1 MKVSV
6 TILVGHRRSDKTTTT
21 TDIVKQKQIESK
33 MQFRVLIPDECEAGQ
48 TVRIHLQDGTE
59 ANVKMP
65 NGLFSGDSFIFDLP
79 THQMQNPQN
88 LYASSHSNKS
98 MTTIP
103 VGGGDNVTVVPAT
116 QIDNDDNSNLMT
128 ATASVVVTNN
138 NSHDGDDDSNN
149 DDDDQDNSGSNKYEN
164 KSSSSSSSSYARR
177 TFLER
182 EIIDCQDF
190 ILALSVGLLVG
201 SAIVIGFLFGIL
213 HVTSSYPIDKDGNL
227 IRINYTTNDDNNND
241 INDILNSPAPSPEK
255 IETIEVVNEAMQLLK
270 Q

>member
-1 MKVSV
+1 
-6 TILVGHRRSDKTTTT
+6 
-21 TDIVKQKQIESK
+21 

-48 TVRIHLQDGTE
+48 TVRIHLTDGTE
-59 ANVKMP
+59 ANVTIPKVLLP
-65 NGLFSGDSFIFDLP
+65 GDSFIFDLP
-79 THQMQNPQN
+79 THQ
-88 LYASSHSNKS
+88 LGLGVR
-98 MTTIP
+98 P
-103 VGGGDNVTVVPAT
+103 VGGGDSVTVVPAT
-116 QIDNDDNSNLMT
+116 QINDDDNNNLMT

-138 NSHDGDDDSNN
+138 NSHDGDDDDDDDDDDNNN
-149 DDDDQDNSGSNKYEN
+149 DDDHNNNGSNNNQKQN
-164 KSSSSSSSSYARR
+164 KSSSSYARR

-201 SAIVIGFLFGIL
+201 TAIVIGFLFGVL
-213 HVTSSYPIDKDGNL
+213 HVTSSYPIDKYGNL
-227 IRINYTTNDDNNND
+227 ILINHTTNDDNNNNNNNNN